1 MRAHADSMSPTFA
14 IRCGR
19 MIAAFALGSIC
30 SLPLVMTHAADVEGS
45 ADHPLIKRYD
55 GAEIAVYSQQA
66 FAEYPIALG
75 KALNAA
81 VSDGKKIE
89 KETVLRGQVS
99 RMSYVVP
106 MGRSALEVFENY
118 TEELKAQGFEILW
131 SAKAPDTGY
140 EFGQRYGGVGGQLFE
155 YSSQA
160 AHYLAARQI
169 RPEGEVAVAVFVT
182 QYYDGYTPKVE
193 VKKGQTIVQV
203 DVVDARPREQ
213 RMVTQTA
220 AELSSRLNVKG
231 RVTLH
236 GVFFDTNRTE
246 VKPESKP
253 ALDEVAKLMTQD
265 PTLKVLVVGHTD
277 TVGGFEPNRSLSERR
292 AAAVVQELKAR
303 YGITGER
310 LFSFGVS
317 YAAPAATN
325 STEEGRA
332 QNRRVE
338 LVKM

>member
-1 MRAHADSMSPTFA
+1 MSPTFA

-220 AELSSRLNVKG
+220 AELSSGLNVKG

>member
-1 MRAHADSMSPTFA
+1 
-14 IRCGR
+14 

-220 AELSSRLNVKG
+220 AELSSGLNVKG